1 MLSLHDQL
9 RAIVTQA
16 FPTRLPLAKPT
27 FESVKGG
34 GEGVQDFAAEIY
46 QVYNRYTDKY
56 FDLTISLSIDSVL
69 RVDCNIPA
77 GDEYDSEELLII
89 SHRLEEAKAKPKD
102 PEIEID
108 LHQFLNGLAEAIGSK
123 KGFGEKAPN
132 EKRPYFSY
140 KAYGPGGRI
149 LITCDTKEYVI
160 RVNYRSGPAKRDD
173 KINMVDFEHATNYTK
188 TIEKAAGVSK
198 VWHRGAVEIVQDYLN
213 LLPIR
218 AFRHPVQERPSYQY
232 DFPFCDIVLQQFP
245 DVCLLRVTHEGFK
258 LWRDGEYITVT
269 NVDELETTPVLQE
282 IEGFDQAMW
291 RLGGGLLYTT
301 GTFEKLPNF
310 KMKFTPSKRG

>member
-16 FPTRLPLAKPT
+16 FPAGIPLAKKT

-34 GEGVQDFAAEIY
+34 GEGVQDFAAEIFEI
-46 QVYNRYTDKY
+46 YNKYTDKY
-56 FDLTISLSIDSVL
+56 FALTVSLNIDGEL
-69 RVDCNIPA
+69 RIDCSIPA
-77 GDEYDSEELLII
+77 GDDYDKDDLLTI
-89 SHRLEEAKAKPKD
+89 SHRLEEAKANPKD
-102 PEIEID
+102 PEIWID
-108 LHQFLNGLAEAIGSK
+108 FHQFLNGLAEAIGSK

-132 EKRPYFSY
+132 EKRAYFSY
-140 KAYGPGGRI
+140 KAYGPGGRV
-149 LITCDTKEYVI
+149 LITCDTKETSY
-160 RVNYRSGPAKRDD
+160 RVNYRSGPSKRDD

-188 TIEKAAGVSK
+188 TIEKAAGISK

-213 LLPIR
+213 VLPIR

-269 NVDELETTPVLQE
+269 DVAQLETTPVLQE
-282 IEGFDQAMW
+282 IEGFPQAMW

-301 GTFEKLPNF
+301 GTFVQTENF
-310 KMKFTPSKRG
+310 KVKFTPSKRG

>member
-16 FPTRLPLAKPT
+16 FPAGLPLAKKT

-34 GEGVQDFAAEIY
+34 GEGIEDFAGEIY

-56 FDLTISLSIDSVL
+56 FDLTISLNIDDEL
-69 RVDCNIPA
+69 RVDCAIPA
-77 GDEYDSEELLII
+77 GDDYDKEELLII
-89 SHRLEEAKAKPKD
+89 SHRLQEAKDKPKD
-102 PEIEID
+102 PEIWID
-108 LHQFLNGLAEAIGSK
+108 FHQFLNGLAQAIGSK

-132 EKRPYFSY
+132 DKRPYFTY
-140 KAYGPGGRI
+140 MAYGSGGRI
-149 LITCDTKEYVI
+149 IVTCDTKDVTY

-173 KINMVDFEHATNYTK
+173 RINMVDFEHGANYIK
-188 TIEKAAGVSK
+188 TIEKAAGISK
-198 VWHRGAVEIVQDYLN
+198 VWHTGAMCIVQDYLN

-218 AFRHPVQERPSYQY
+218 SFRHPVQERPSYQY

-245 DVCLLRVTHEGFK
+245 DVCLLRVTHEGYK
-258 LWRDGEYITVT
+258 LWRDGEYVT
-269 NVDELETTPVLQE
+269 LTDVADLEITPVLQE
-282 IEGFDQAMW
+282 IEGFPQAMW

-301 GTFEKLPNF
+301 GTFVQTENMKV
-310 KMKFTPSKRG
+310 KFTPSKRG

>member
-27 FESVKGG
+27 YKTVATGAEGAVDSV
-34 GEGVQDFAAEIY
+34 GEVYE
-46 QVYNRYTDKY
+46 VYNAYTDKY
-56 FDLTISLSIDSVL
+56 FELTISLNLDNDL
-69 RVDCNIPA
+69 KVDCALPA
-77 GDEYDSEELLII
+77 GDKYNSEELLII
-89 SHRLEEAKAKPKD
+89 SHRLQEAKEKPKD

-149 LITCDTKEYVI
+149 LITCDTKAFEFRI
-160 RVNYRSGPAKRDD
+160 NYRSGPSKRDD

-198 VWHRGAVEIVQDYLN
+198 VWHRGAVDIVQDYLN
-213 LLPIR
+213 VLPIR

-269 NVDELETTPVLQE
+269 DVAELETTPVLQE
-282 IEGFDQAMW
+282 IEGFPQAMW

-301 GTFEKLPNF
+301 GTFVQTENF
-310 KMKFTPSKRG
+310 KLKFTPSKRG